1 MHEYD
6 TTFIIQPEISEDA
19 REALIQ
25 KFGGVLEQAGGVPLE
40 VDDMGKRKLAYEIR
54 RFQKGHYLSLFF
66 LDEGSAVTELERA
79 LRLEES
85 VLRYLTV
92 RKEDEVDDIE
102 LRKARAV
109 EAERI
114 RKERAAERAER
125 EAEERAA
132 REAARI
138 AAEAE
143 AQARAAE
150 AAEADAAET
159 ASEEPSSAAEADDEV
174 KPPEPE
180 TPPGNDEEASR
191 RSDDGK

>member
-1 MHEYD
+1 MREYD
-6 TTFIIQPEISEDA
+6 TTFVIQPEISEDA

-25 KFGGVLEQAGGVPLE
+25 KFGGVLEQAGGVALE

-54 RFQKGHYLSLFF
+54 KFQKGHYLSLLF
-66 LDEGSAVTELERA
+66 LDEGGAVTELERA
-79 LRLEES
+79 MRLEES

-92 RKEDEVDDIE
+92 RKEGEVDDVE
-102 LRKARAV
+102 GRKARGV

-138 AAEAE
+138 TAEAE
-143 AQARAAE
+143 AQARAEAAGEAE
-150 AAEADAAET
+150 AAQSAPAVEDEDDAELSEPPPQPGDGEEDEPTDRASADGE
-159 ASEEPSSAAEADDEV
+159 
-174 KPPEPE
+174 
-180 TPPGNDEEASR
+180 
-191 RSDDGK
+191 